1 MIFGETKCNKTPKKY
16 AIFRNLSHFQMFPH
30 LIIFVRFDT

>member
-1 MIFGETKCNKTPKKY
+1 MQQNPEKY